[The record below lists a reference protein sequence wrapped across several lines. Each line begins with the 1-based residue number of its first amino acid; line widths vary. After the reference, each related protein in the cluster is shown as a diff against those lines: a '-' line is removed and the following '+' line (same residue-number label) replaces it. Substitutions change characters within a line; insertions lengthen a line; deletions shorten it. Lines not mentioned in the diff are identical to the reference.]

1 MRSHAPLG
9 FHAAA
14 LCAAMFGTI
23 MAVVVLQV
31 DTGSG
36 DQWGRMWMR
45 ACAALLA
52 ALSGVVTEALWR
64 PRPWAYR
71 ATLALA
77 LAYTAVVTLLFLGL
91 EGVDGLIAAFWILFF
106 SAWVV
111 VPIVMYVRRRSA
123 TLFGPRL
130 RPQPRGPLARP
141 VAPGGRPPPWW

>member
-1 MRSHAPLG
+1 MRSHAPPG

-14 LCAAMFGTI
+14 LCAASFGTI
-23 MAVVVLQV
+23 MAMVVLEL
-31 DTGSG
+31 DGG
-36 DQWGRMWMR
+36 DPWGRMWMR

-77 LAYTAVVTLLFLGL
+77 LAYTAVVILLSLGL
-91 EGVDGLIAAFWILFF
+91 EGLDGLTTAFWNLFF

-111 VPIVMYVRRRSA
+111 VPIVIYVRNRSA
-123 TLFGPRL
+123 TLFGP

>member
-1 MRSHAPLG
+1 MRSHAPAG

-14 LCAAMFGTI
+14 LCAALFGTI
-23 MAVVVLQV
+23 MAVVVLEV

-77 LAYTAVVTLLFLGL
+77 LAYTGVVALLCLGL
-91 EGVDGLIAAFWILFF
+91 EGLDGLMTAFWILFF

-111 VPIVMYVRRRSA
+111 APIVIYVRNRSA
-123 TLFGPRL
+123 TLFGP